1 MDPVML
7 QSICAPLSRTRSQ
20 ARPHPDP
27 YAKETPSGALRSDR
41 AEGMGYAS
49 HIQRRT
55 CRAAGL
61 PQRLNRYK
69 GRRPHGSLKS
79 NTPSKLGLTEVRLL
93 T

>member
-1 MDPVML
+1 MP
-7 QSICAPLSRTRSQ
+7 
-20 ARPHPDP
+20 
-27 YAKETPSGALRSDR
+27 
-41 AEGMGYAS
+41 S

-93 T
+93 TYTWLALPPLTLHAASIEPEPFPVE